1 MFNFYKFLLIT
12 FYIFLNSIAYSDNS
26 NIVYID
32 IDRIFNNSL
41 VGKSLSKQINT
52 LRVENQNLIKS
63 KEDEIKVEDKR
74 ISDQKNILSEEEINK
89 KISNLR
95 DKIKRD
101 QEEIKQS
108 NNNIKNKRN
117 LAMEKILKELK
128 PILADYS
135 KENSISLVLRKKN
148 IIIGKNELD
157 ITDDIIQLLNNK
169 IKEIK
174 LN

>member
-1 MFNFYKFLLIT
+1 
-12 FYIFLNSIAYSDNS
+12 
-26 NIVYID
+26 
-32 IDRIFNNSL
+32 
-41 VGKSLSKQINT
+41 
-52 LRVENQNLIKS
+52 
-63 KEDEIKVEDKR
+63 
-74 ISDQKNILSEEEINK
+74 
-89 KISNLR
+89 
-95 DKIKRD
+95 
-101 QEEIKQS
+101 
-108 NNNIKNKRN
+108 
-117 LAMEKILKELK
+117 MEKILKELK

>member
-1 MFNFYKFLLIT
+1 MFKFCKFLLIT
-12 FYIFLNSIAYSDNS
+12 FYIFLNSIAYSEN

-128 PILADYS
+128 LILADYS

>member
-1 MFNFYKFLLIT
+1 MFKFCKFLLIT
-12 FYIFLNSIAYSDNS
+12 FYIFLNSIAYYEN

-135 KENSISLVLRKKN
+135 KENSI
-148 IIIGKNELD
+148 
-157 ITDDIIQLLNNK
+157 
-169 IKEIK
+169 
-174 LN
+174 

>member
-1 MFNFYKFLLIT
+1 MFKFCKFLLIT
-12 FYIFLNSIAYSDNS
+12 FYIFLNSIAYSEN